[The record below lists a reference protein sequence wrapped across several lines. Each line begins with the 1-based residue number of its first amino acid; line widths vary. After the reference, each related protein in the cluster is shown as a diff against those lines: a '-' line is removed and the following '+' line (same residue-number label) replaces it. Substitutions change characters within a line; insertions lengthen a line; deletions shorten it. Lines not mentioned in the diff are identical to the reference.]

1 MKIKM
6 LVLLSIARKADW
18 QSISERNETTKLM
31 VMRNGNDEMDI
42 NVVAYVKLK
51 KKKHLSDSMAMAKE
65 EGMRKVLSHHLEPLS
80 VIPRA

>member
-1 MKIKM
+1 M
-6 LVLLSIARKADW
+6 VLW
-18 QSISERNETTKLM
+18 
-31 VMRNGNDEMDI
+31 NGNEEMDI
-42 NVVAYVKLK
+42 NDVVYVKLK

>member
-1 MKIKM
+1 
-6 LVLLSIARKADW
+6 
-18 QSISERNETTKLM
+18 M
-31 VMRNGNDEMDI
+31 VMRNGNEEMDI
-42 NVVAYVKLK
+42 NDVAYVKL